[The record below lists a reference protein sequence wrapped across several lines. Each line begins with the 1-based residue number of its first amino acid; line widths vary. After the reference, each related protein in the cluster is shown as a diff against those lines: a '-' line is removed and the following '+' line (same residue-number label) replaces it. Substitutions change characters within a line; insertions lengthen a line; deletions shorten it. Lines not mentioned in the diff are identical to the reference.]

1 MKVELCITRD
11 RVPYIVKEFGV
22 DRVVVSN
29 YNIDQDLI
37 VFEVDS
43 QMDFLMM
50 FHAGISCGSDSMA
63 RIYSPNK
70 SV

>member
-1 MKVELCITRD
+1 MKIELCITRD
-11 RVPYIVKEFGV
+11 RVPYIVGEFGA
-22 DRVVVSN
+22 DRVVVSK

-50 FHAGISCGSDSMA
+50 FHAGVRCGSDAMGKALTSKVA
-63 RIYSPNK
+63 
-70 SV
+70 

>member
-1 MKVELCITRD
+1 MKIELCITRD
-11 RVPYIVKEFGV
+11 RVPYIVGEFGA
-22 DRVVVSN
+22 DRVTVTM
-29 YNIDQDLI
+29 YNEDQDLI

-50 FHAGISCGSDSMA
+50 FHAGVRCGSDAMA